1 MINKTNNMKMKNLI
15 LLLILSV
22 TTTLGFSQEQSE
34 CDKARGFTAL
44 YAQNKMWRD
53 ASNFFLEAYKICGM
67 DGLEFKDWNNA
78 RIIYKNLLKAEK
90 DATAKSNLSDSLIWV
105 FEKGDTYGDHP
116 KWKVEYAT
124 YLVKIKSNNTE
135 LIDSL
140 YAKSIHEL
148 KEKNKTSDM
157 QYYFT
162 HLVRKFNVAEGE
174 EKETA
179 RAFALEEYLKLSDYV
194 AKGKANATT
203 EKKKGYYTK
212 TQSNLDTY
220 FSKLAQNCEDITN
233 VLSKKIIALP
243 TEKQAKI
250 DAVKSYLSLLDKKNC
265 TDTDLYGQFADTLLN
280 LEPTAEAYYSQGNFY
295 LNKKQYSKAKEYIKK
310 AIEMEGEG
318 ENAGKYKYG
327 LAAAHYHSGSYKAA
341 FSVAKGVQGEYR
353 GKALKIS
360 GDAIAR
366 TANSCGDTSF
376 ERKANYWLANDYYK
390 KAAAAGAKVSTSQYL
405 KNAPT
410 KEDVFDEGLS
420 VGSSFKLKC
429 WGESTTIR

>member
-1 MINKTNNMKMKNLI
+1 MINKIKTMKMKNLI
-15 LLLILSV
+15 LILVLSV
-22 TTTLGFSQEQSE
+22 TTTFGFSQQSD
-34 CDKARGFTAL
+34 CDKARGYTAM

-53 ASNFFLEAYKICGM
+53 ASNFFLEAYNLCGM
-67 DGLEFKDWNNA
+67 DGLEIKDWNNA

-90 DATAKSNLSDSLIWV
+90 DPAAKKNISDSLIWV
-105 FEKGDTYGDHP
+105 FEKGDTYGDNP
-116 KWKVEYAT
+116 KWKVEYAS
-124 YLVKIKSNNTE
+124 YLVKIKSTDTKK
-135 LIDSL
+135 IDEL
-140 YAKSIHEL
+140 YAKSIHQL
-148 KEKNKTSDM
+148 KEKNKTSDV

-162 HLVRKFNVAEGE
+162 HLVRKFNAAEGDA
-174 EKETA
+174 KETA
-179 RAFALEEYLKLSDYV
+179 RGFALDEYLKLSDYL
-194 AKGKANATT
+194 ATGKANATT

-212 TQSNLDTY
+212 TQNNLDSY
-220 FSKLAQNCEDITN
+220 FSQLAKNCDDITN
-233 VLSKKIIALP
+233 VLSKKIVELP

-250 DAVKSYLSLLDKKNC
+250 GAVKKYLNLLDKKNC
-265 TDTDLYGQFADTLLN
+265 TESDLYGQFADTLLA

-295 LNKKQYSKAKEYIKK
+295 LKKKQNGKAKDYFKK
-310 AIEMEGEG
+310 AIEMEGDG

-327 LAAAHYHSGSYKAA
+327 LATAHFHSGSYKAA
-341 FSVAKGVQGEYR
+341 FNTAKGVQGEYR
-353 GKALKIS
+353 GKALKIC

-390 KAAAAGAKVSTSQYL
+390 KASAAGAKVSTSQYL
-405 KNAPT
+405 KNAPS

>member
-1 MINKTNNMKMKNLI
+1 MKMKNLI

-22 TTTLGFSQEQSE
+22 TTTFGFSQEQSD
-34 CDKARGFTAL
+34 CDKARGFTAM

-53 ASNFFLEAYKICGM
+53 ASNFFLESYKLCGL
-67 DGLEFKDWNNA
+67 DGLEQKDWNNA
-78 RIIYKNLLKAEK
+78 RIIYKNLLKTEK
-90 DATAKSNLSDSLIWV
+90 DATKKAGLSDSLIWV
-105 FEKGDTYGDHP
+105 FQNGDTYKENP
-116 KWKVEYAT
+116 KWKVEYAS
-124 YLVKIKSNNTE
+124 YLVKTKSTDSK
-135 LIDSL
+135 LIDDL
-140 YAKSIHEL
+140 YAKSIHAL
-148 KEKNKTSDM
+148 KDKNKTSDI

-162 HLVRKFNVAEGE
+162 HLVRKFNNAEGDAKE
-174 EKETA
+174 EA
-179 RAFALEEYLKLSDYV
+179 RGFALDEYLILSDYLST
-194 AKGKANATT
+194 GKANAKT

-220 FSKLAQNCEDITN
+220 FSQLAKDCDDIIN
-233 VLSKKIIALP
+233 VLSKKIVDLP

-250 DAVKSYLSLLDKKNC
+250 DAIKKYLNLLDKKNC
-265 TDTDLYGQFADTLLN
+265 TDSELYGQFADSLLQ

-295 LNKKQYSKAKEYIKK
+295 LKKKNNSKAKEYFKK

-327 LAAAHYHSGSYKAA
+327 LATAHFHSGSYKAA
-341 FSVAKGVQGEYR
+341 FNTAKSVQGEYR
-353 GKALKIS
+353 GKALKIC

-410 KEDVFDEGLS
+410 KEDVFDEGKS
-420 VGSSFKLKC
+420 VGSSITLKC